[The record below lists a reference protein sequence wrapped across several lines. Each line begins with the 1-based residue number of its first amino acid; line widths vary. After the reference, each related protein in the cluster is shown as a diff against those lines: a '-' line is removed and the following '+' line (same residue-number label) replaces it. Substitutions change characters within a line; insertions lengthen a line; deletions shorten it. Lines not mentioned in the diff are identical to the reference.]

1 MRMNFSGT
9 LNMSNPPLAPPATTR
24 KRAVNLTLNESLVAQ
39 AKTYTSNLSATM
51 ETLLADYVAAQQQ
64 ARAARQQQADSCAA
78 DWNAMHAAIGSF
90 ADEHST
96 L

>member
-1 MRMNFSGT
+1 
-9 LNMSNPPLAPPATTR
+9 MSNPAPTTPTATTR
-24 KRAVNLTLNESLVAQ
+24 KRAVNLTLNENLVAQ

-51 ETLLADYVAAQQQ
+51 EILLADYVATQQQ
-64 ARAARQQQADSCAA
+64 AGAARQQQADSCAA
-78 DWNAMHAAIGSF
+78 DWNAVHEAIGSF

>member
-1 MRMNFSGT
+1 MHPPVASG
-9 LNMSNPPLAPPATTR
+9 R
-24 KRAVNLTLNESLVAQ
+24 KRPVNLTLSEDLVAQ

-51 ETLLADYVAAQQQ
+51 ESLLGEYVT
-64 ARAARQQQADSCAA
+64 RQQQEHVSRQQLADACAA
-78 DWNAMHAAIGSF
+78 DWNALHEAIGSF

>member
-1 MRMNFSGT
+1 MPTAAITS
-9 LNMSNPPLAPPATTR
+9 TR
-24 KRAVNLTLNESLVAQ
+24 KRAVNLTLNEGLVAQ

-51 ETLLADYVAAQQQ
+51 EALLTDYVAQQQ
-64 ARAARQQQADSCAA
+64 QSRASRQQAADACAA
-78 DWNAMHAAIGSF
+78 DWNAVHGSVGSF

>member
-1 MRMNFSGT
+1 M
-9 LNMSNPPLAPPATTR
+9 
-24 KRAVNLTLNESLVAQ
+24 VAQ

-51 ETLLADYVAAQQQ
+51 EILLADYVATQQL
-64 ARAARQQQADSCAA
+64 ARAARQHKADSCAA
-78 DWNAMHAAIGSF
+78 DWNAVHDAVGSF